1 MHRVYGTVSA
11 GRDAPY
17 LASDVPPVW
26 KHGYVPPPRPSSF
39 DLPLIHFPLVRFL
52 PSISTRSNPPV
63 RDLTGT
69 QSSPV
74 TVSLLFSL
82 SLSLSSS
89 QNFGIL
95 PLGAN
100 PISPFLSID
109 HLFGPTGVVSFP
121 ANPSSAEFK
130 FLHSAFGEILR
141 NTLFDLHRCR
151 VHGVTWSVNI
161 FK

>member
-82 SLSLSSS
+82 SPSLFLHLRISVSSRWARILFLPFFRSITCLVRPESLSPLTHLPLNSS
-89 QNFGIL
+89 SYIRLLVKSYGIL
-95 PLGAN
+95 CSIYIVAVCTALRGA
-100 PISPFLSID
+100 
-109 HLFGPTGVVSFP
+109 
-121 ANPSSAEFK
+121 
-130 FLHSAFGEILR
+130 
-141 NTLFDLHRCR
+141 
-151 VHGVTWSVNI
+151 
-161 FK
+161 

>member
-1 MHRVYGTVSA
+1 MTRRILHRMYHQCGNT
-11 GRDAPY
+11 DTY
-17 LASDVPPVW
+17 LLLA
-26 KHGYVPPPRPSSF
+26 
-39 DLPLIHFPLVRFL
+39 LP
-52 PSISTRSNPPV
+52 PSISPLFTSPSFVFSLVYRHGATHPSATLPELNPP
-63 RDLTGT
+63 L
-69 QSSPV
+69 
-74 TVSLLFSL
+74 SLYLSFSL
-82 SLSLSSS
+82 SPSLFLHLRISVSSRC
-89 QNFGIL
+89 
-95 PLGAN
+95 AN

-109 HLFGPTGVVSFP
+109 HLFGPTGVSFP